1 MKEDLRVIKTRS
13 AIENAF
19 ISLVEEKGFE
29 NVKMIDIALRANVN
43 RNTIYLHYSS
53 KEMIIE
59 SLIEK
64 IFVEELNDFNVSD
77 YLTSRINRK
86 QIYSLFEKLFN
97 VIYKNIEFYRVIL
110 LDQNLYGYLTIKLN
124 KIKAF
129 IYDSLKPTL
138 KNELVV
144 EYLVSGVFG
153 ILRNWVVYDKGSV
166 QENIVLITDLAIQNA
181 KQMQRKQIL
190 IANRKK
196 QIIIFQKGG
205 YEYEE
210 KMSVITTICTSTQW
224 V

>member
-19 ISLVEEKGFE
+19 ISLVEQKGFE
-29 NVKMIDIALRANVN
+29 NVKMIDIAQRANVN

-64 IFVEELNDFNVSD
+64 IFVSELNDFNVED
-77 YLTSRINRK
+77 YLTSRVNRK
-86 QIYSLFEKLFN
+86 HIYSLFEKLFN
-97 VIYKNIEFYRVIL
+97 VIDKNIEFYRIIL
-110 LDQNLYGYLTIKLN
+110 MDQNLYGYLTKKLN

-181 KQMQRKQIL
+181 KQMQRK
-190 IANRKK
+190 
-196 QIIIFQKGG
+196 
-205 YEYEE
+205 
-210 KMSVITTICTSTQW
+210 
-224 V
+224 

>member
-181 KQMQRKQIL
+181 KQMQRK
-190 IANRKK
+190 
-196 QIIIFQKGG
+196 
-205 YEYEE
+205 
-210 KMSVITTICTSTQW
+210 
-224 V
+224 

>member
-29 NVKMIDIALRANVN
+29 NVKMIDIAQRANVN

-181 KQMQRKQIL
+181 KQMQRK
-190 IANRKK
+190 
-196 QIIIFQKGG
+196 
-205 YEYEE
+205 
-210 KMSVITTICTSTQW
+210 
-224 V
+224 

>member
-1 MKEDLRVIKTRS
+1 MLKCLLSMKEDLRVIKTRS

-181 KQMQRKQIL
+181 KQMQRK
-190 IANRKK
+190 
-196 QIIIFQKGG
+196 
-205 YEYEE
+205 
-210 KMSVITTICTSTQW
+210 
-224 V
+224 